1 MTTWALPGTMTH
13 PLVSWMLILIFAS
26 GVCGTAI
33 GLERQG
39 ELFPHGR
46 ELAFLPKGEYLK
58 LAVLG
63 YRQIT
68 ADVLWLR
75 AIQNFGGRTQTK
87 QGYRAAYHAVD
98 VLTDLDPHFAY
109 AYQVAGTIL
118 GVWAG
123 LLDESVAILSKGI
136 SRNPTVWQLPFYL
149 GYDYYYE
156 LHDPVTAA
164 EYFRAA
170 STLPGAPSYLPKLAA
185 RMTTE
190 AGNPEVALEFI
201 QRLLLSTQDERLRE
215 GLTQRMREV
224 LVERDLQILERAISN
239 YRQLEGVYPRSLQDL
254 TTRGLV
260 AGVHEEPL
268 GGRYEYDAETGVV
281 KSTSLQRRLRV
292 HRK

>member
-1 MTTWALPGTMTH
+1 VEAVRQTVLSCLAF
-13 PLVSWMLILIFAS
+13 LIFA
-26 GVCGTAI
+26 GGAFGTAV
-33 GLERQG
+33 LVDRQRVS
-39 ELFPHGR
+39 FSHVR
-46 ELAFLPKGEYLK
+46 ELAYLPKGEYLK

-63 YRQIT
+63 FRQIT
-68 ADVLWLR
+68 ADILWLK
-75 AIQNFGGRTQTK
+75 AIQNFGGRTQSK
-87 QGYRAAYHAVD
+87 EGYRAAYHAVD

-123 LLDESVAILSKGI
+123 LVEESVAILSKGM

-156 LHDPVTAA
+156 LHDPTNAA
-164 EYFRAA
+164 EYFRIA

-190 AGNPEVALEFI
+190 AGNPDVALEFI

-224 LVERDLQILERAISN
+224 LVERNLRILERAISN
-239 YRQLEGVYPRSLQDL
+239 YQQLEGVYPRSLQDMA
-254 TTRGLV
+254 TRGLV
-260 AGVHEEPL
+260 AGVPEDPL
-268 GGRYEYDAETGVV
+268 GGRYEYDAETGTV

>member
-1 MTTWALPGTMTH
+1 MTTETMNH
-13 PLVSWMLILIFAS
+13 AVVPFVLILIFAS

-33 GLERQG
+33 GLDRQRD
-39 ELFPHGR
+39 LFSHGT
-46 ELAFLPKGEYLK
+46 ELAYLPKGEYLK

-75 AIQNFGGRTQTK
+75 AIQNFGGRAQTK

-98 VLTDLDPHFAY
+98 VLTDLDPRFAY

-118 GVWAG
+118 AVWAG
-123 LLDESVAILSKGI
+123 LVEESVAILNKGMN
-136 SRNPTVWQLPFYL
+136 RNPTVWQFPFYL

-156 LHDPVTAA
+156 LHDPATAA

-185 RMTTE
+185 RMTAE
-190 AGNPEVALEFI
+190 AGSPDVAIEFL

-215 GLTQRMREV
+215 GLTQRMREL
-224 LVERDLQILERAISN
+224 LVERNLQILERAIDKYQQS
-239 YRQLEGVYPRSLQDL
+239 EGVYPRSLQDL
-254 TTRGLV
+254 ATKGLV
-260 AGVHEEPL
+260 TDVPGDPL
-268 GGRYEYDAETGVV
+268 GGRYVYDPETGIV

-292 HRK
+292 HRR